1 METYLI
7 VIEKAKNGYSAYAP
21 DVLGCGVGADTLGET
36 TRLMKEALEF
46 HFRGIAEDGDDI
58 PLPSGANAYNLAV
71 CQSAME
77 EYFLTHIAV
86 RLPQTTDEMLAV

>member
-7 VIEKAKNGYSAYAP
+7 VIEKAEEGYSAYAP
-21 DVLGCGVGADTLGET
+21 DVVGCGVGGDTLDET
-36 TRLMKEALEF
+36 IHLMKDALEF

-58 PLPSGANAYNLAV
+58 PLPSGVNAYNLAV
-71 CQSAME
+71 HQSEME

-86 RLPQTTDEMLAV
+86 RLPQTNDEMLAI